1 MAPAKKGTS
10 KGAASAKKK
19 LTPKNAS
26 QVKGGRADYHIKVGN
41 K

>member
-1 MAPAKKGTS
+1 MAPAKKDTS

-26 QVKGGRADYHIKVGN
+26 QVKGGSGDFHIKAT
-41 K
+41 KK

>member
-19 LTPKNAS
+19 LSPKNAS
-26 QVKGGRADYHIKVGN
+26 QVKGGARAADKWAR
-41 K
+41 